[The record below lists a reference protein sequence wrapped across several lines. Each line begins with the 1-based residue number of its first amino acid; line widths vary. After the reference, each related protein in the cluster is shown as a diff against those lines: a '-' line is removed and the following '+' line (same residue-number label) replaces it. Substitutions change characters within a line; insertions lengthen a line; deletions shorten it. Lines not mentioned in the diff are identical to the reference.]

1 MWHAIEVAQAADVV
15 NAKEGGLDYVIE
27 QGGRNLSGGQKQRLT
42 IARAVVKDPEI
53 LILDDSA
60 SALDFATD
68 ARLRAALRNLQGNK
82 TIFIVSQRTS
92 SIQFADQILVM
103 DDGQAVGLG
112 THEELLETVKFIVRF
127 MNPSLR
133 KKIWE
138 RTEVQE
144 MSKQKNMTGQI
155 ATLKK

>member
-1 MWHAIEVAQAADVV
+1 MGTPAARREWVRGLLDRVGLPDSAIDRFPFEF
-15 NAKEGGLDYVIE
+15 
-27 QGGRNLSGGQKQRLT
+27 SGGQRQRLT
-42 IARAVVKDPEI
+42 IARALVPKPKI

-112 THEELLETVKFIVRF
+112 THEELLENCEIYREIYESQFKKED
-127 MNPSLR
+127 LR
-133 KKIWE
+133 KNGGAGN
-138 RTEVQE
+138 V
-144 MSKQKNMTGQI
+144 
-155 ATLKK
+155 